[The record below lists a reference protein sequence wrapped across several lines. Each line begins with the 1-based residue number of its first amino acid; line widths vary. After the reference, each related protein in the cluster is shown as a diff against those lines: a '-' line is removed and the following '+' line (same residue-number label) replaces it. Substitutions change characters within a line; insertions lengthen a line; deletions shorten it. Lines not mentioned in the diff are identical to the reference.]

1 MLYPFY
7 LGGHMDK
14 LLLYGSPGC
23 PRCAVLR
30 KKMKMMGIEFEET
43 HDIDKLIE
51 MGFQQLPIL
60 SNGDSYMPFKEALD
74 YLKGLNKE

>member
-1 MLYPFY
+1 ME
-7 LGGHMDK
+7 K

-30 KKMKMMGIEFEET
+30 KKMEMLGIEFEET

-51 MGFQQLPIL
+51 LGFQQLPIL
-60 SNGDSYMPFKEALD
+60 CNGKDYMPFKEALD
-74 YLKGLNKE
+74 YIRSLEAK